1 MRRHHHALPLPK
13 YALTGALSVLRCAI
27 RQQNHVFFGS
37 YRRPE
42 I

>member
-1 MRRHHHALPLPK
+1 MWRLFAPSLPE
-13 YALTGALSVLRCAI
+13 YALTGALSHRRPAI
-27 RQQNHVFFGS
+27 RQQNHDFFGS